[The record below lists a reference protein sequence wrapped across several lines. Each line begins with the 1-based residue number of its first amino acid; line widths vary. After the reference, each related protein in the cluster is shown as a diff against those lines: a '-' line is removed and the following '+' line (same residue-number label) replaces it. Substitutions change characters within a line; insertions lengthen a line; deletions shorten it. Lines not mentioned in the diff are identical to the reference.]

1 MQNALEKDPSTNLKQ
16 VEEQKNEL
24 FEDEAL
30 SDDLNAI
37 FQNDLIKNEESFS
50 QKKIQMKMLLN
61 PQNVI
66 T

>member
-1 MQNALEKDPSTNLKQ
+1 MLNVLEKDASTNLKQ

-37 FQNDLIKNEESFS
+37 FKNDLIKNEESFS
-50 QKKIQMKMLLN
+50 QKKIQMKLL
-61 PQNVI
+61 PQKVI